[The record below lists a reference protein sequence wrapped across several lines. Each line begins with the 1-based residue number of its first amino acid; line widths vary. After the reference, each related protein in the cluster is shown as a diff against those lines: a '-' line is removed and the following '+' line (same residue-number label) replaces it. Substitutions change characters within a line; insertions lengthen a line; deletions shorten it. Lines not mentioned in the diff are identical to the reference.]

1 MSKKIMAAS
10 LLSFF
15 IFSQNAISSEVIDN
29 KSPEKSGGEFVYSKD
44 SVIKSQQ
51 EDVYKVINLYQN
63 YLNSGETSKI
73 LSLFSSGSFSQWN
86 NSVTADS
93 DSKRKEQYN
102 SLFKKEKFRT
112 EFAFDT
118 IYINGD
124 TAIVR
129 THHHL
134 GAVVNNIEENKTVI
148 DLNREVFVLNKVDG
162 KWKIFLYTFNT
173 NPLQGVS

>member
-1 MSKKIMAAS
+1 MSKKIIAAY

-15 IFSQNAISSEVIDN
+15 IYNQSATSSEIIDSH
-29 KSPEKSGGEFVYSKD
+29 SPEKSGGAFVYSKD
-44 SVIKSQQ
+44 SATKSQQ
-51 EDVYKVINLYQN
+51 EDVYKVIRSYQS
-63 YLNSGETSKI
+63 YLNNGETSKI
-73 LSLFSSGSFSQWN
+73 LSLFSNDSFSQWN
-86 NSVTADS
+86 NAVTADS
-93 DSKRKEQYN
+93 YLKRKEQYE
-102 SLFKKEKFRT
+102 SLFKKEKFTT

-118 IYINGD
+118 IYINGN

-148 DLNREVFVLNKVDG
+148 DLNREVFILNKVDG
-162 KWKIFLYTFNT
+162 EWKIFLYTFNT